1 MPKANVTWTG
11 INDLIAQLG
20 LKHEE
25 VVDVAAKAMETTVA
39 KTQARAQ
46 SIAPVRTGFLKANIH
61 VEPVEKKKDQV
72 IGTVKS
78 DADYS
83 SFVEFGTYKMSA
95 EPFMRPAFT
104 YGWGVFLRSEMNVLK
119 AMAKFK

>member
-1 MPKANVTWTG
+1 MANVTWAG
-11 INDLIAQLG
+11 INELIAQLE
-20 LKHEE
+20 LTHEG
-25 VVDVAAKAMETTVA
+25 VVDVAAKAMETTLA
-39 KTQARAQ
+39 KTQERAQ
-46 SIAPVRTGFLKANIH
+46 SNAPVRTGFLKSNIH
-61 VEPVEKKKDQV
+61 VLPVEKKTDQV

-95 EPFMRPAFT
+95 KPFMRPAFT